1 MRFCSMLLNCFPSP
15 CVLRIVIAYR
25 DTSLWFKIWQLNF
38 QFSYCFSLHE
48 LKATGP
54 IYHLVHYNCNHLIDY
69 RIFYQVKI
77 VIIDSV
83 AFHFRQGFEDMALRT
98 RILGE
103 MALKLV
109 KLAKM
114 CNLAVTNICSL
125 YRGLFLSPL
134 PFSESQIWYAKNTSW
149 QSWETFLELCWY
161 QYILS
166 MLTTYLI
173 SIILLCCMF
182 PLGKE

>member
-1 MRFCSMLLNCFPSP
+1 MGCCSMLLNSFPSL
-15 CVLRIVIAYR
+15 CVLLLIIANR
-25 DTSLWFKIWQLNF
+25 DTSLWFNSWQLNF

-48 LKATGP
+48 LKAIGST
-54 IYHLVHYNCNHLIDY
+54 YHLVHYNCYPLIDY
-69 RIFYQVKI
+69 PIFYQVKI

-83 AFHFRQGFEDMALRT
+83 AFHFRQGFEDLALRT

-125 YRGLFLSPL
+125 YCRFLSVPSS
-134 PFSESQIWYAKNTSW
+134 PFRISDMICKH
-149 QSWETFLELCWY
+149 

-173 SIILLCCMF
+173 SMMLHVSFRKRIMMPFMQLSCDRTLS
-182 PLGKE
+182 